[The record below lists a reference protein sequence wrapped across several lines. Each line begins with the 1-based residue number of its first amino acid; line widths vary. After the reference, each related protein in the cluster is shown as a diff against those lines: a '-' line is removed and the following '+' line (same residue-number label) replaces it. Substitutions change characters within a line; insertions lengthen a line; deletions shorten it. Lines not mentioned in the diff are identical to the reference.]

1 MAVKEDTGKL
11 FAINDLP
18 VTILDQLAA
27 AVGQSQLVATA
38 RCYTVAKMFEILTTV
53 LEPLTRGK
61 DIVRQCISVRLLHL
75 DGSKLHV
82 CKYII

>member
-11 FAINDLP
+11 LAINDLP

-61 DIVRQCISVRLLHL
+61 DIRQCVSVRLLHL

>member
-53 LEPLTRGK
+53 LK
-61 DIVRQCISVRLLHL
+61 VR
-75 DGSKLHV
+75 
-82 CKYII
+82 